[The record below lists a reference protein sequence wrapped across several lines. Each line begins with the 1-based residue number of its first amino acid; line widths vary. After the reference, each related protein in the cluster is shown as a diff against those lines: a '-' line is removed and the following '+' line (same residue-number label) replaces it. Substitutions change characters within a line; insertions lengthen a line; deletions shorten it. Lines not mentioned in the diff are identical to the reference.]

1 MKDLRPETRKAWL
14 ARHPLPED
22 IAYYSMITF
31 PAPDQVSSLL
41 KSAYNKLSQIDA
53 RNDSQLLFYDQ
64 FILGSALVAFLNA
77 DHLAVAVPIART
89 HRLVGT
95 YLVDDNSFPR
105 EAMYESLM
113 RLIEED
119 L

>member
-1 MKDLRPETRKAWL
+1 M
-14 ARHPLPED
+14 
-22 IAYYSMITF
+22 
-31 PAPDQVSSLL
+31 
-41 KSAYNKLSQIDA
+41 KSAYRKLSQVDA

-64 FILGSALVAFLNA
+64 FISGSALVAYLNA

-89 HRLVGT
+89 HQIVGT

-119 L
+119 LQAKDAVLSQHP